1 MDFKYLHI
9 NLIRMNPLDIFFG
22 IVQGAVALLLL
33 FRVNT
38 LPDIVVYFLALMLV
52 ISGVM
57 DLFSA

>member
-1 MDFKYLHI
+1 
-9 NLIRMNPLDIFFG
+9 MNPLDIFFG
-22 IVQGAVALLLL
+22 IVQGTVALLLL

-57 DLFSA
+57 DFFSA